1 MLCRRNVCN
10 FLSNKSVE
18 ILFESESFWIGKCR
32 EKKIYSECVL
42 LSKRWYTL
50 VVQMKQQAR
59 SVEVV
64 RLLAPLQQ
72 FVVSNSLRP
81 FFFQPNVFTAN
92 TDGWDPA
99 DNYCWSAFVQSKK
112 NKGVFVEKTSRA
124 LGTDN
129 GPLLHWHCHVGSK
142 YIHVREIWPYLHTRT
157 SLMTRNTYFAS
168 SCTKLIVARKL

>member
-18 ILFESESFWIGKCR
+18 ILFEFESFWIGKCR

-59 SVEVV
+59 LVVVV
-64 RLLAPLQQ
+64 RSLAPLQQ
-72 FVVSNSLRP
+72 FAVSNSLRP
-81 FFFQPNVFTAN
+81 IFSSQIYLQRILTGGTQRTTIV
-92 TDGWDPA
+92 WVLL
-99 DNYCWSAFVQSKK
+99 YKVKK
-112 NKGVFVEKTSRA
+112 WGCFAEKTSRA
-124 LGTDN
+124 LATDN

-142 YIHVREIWPYLHTRT
+142 YTHVREMWPYLHTRA

-168 SCTKLIVARKL
+168 SCTKLTVARKL